1 MMQVPVKKGHERE
14 ILEFIRSQLRFVEMD
29 VSAHCSAKPEAMSR
43 FLEKLREMG
52 AVMPCGVSGGLRY
65 LTAWG
70 PREATKIDAMDK
82 AGELSNAKARTY
94 LLELIEG
101 AAAEGVAVDV
111 PTTKPR
117 TDQERKIW
125 QFISAHRHFT
135 NGDVM
140 AAFPENPLETMGF
153 LRALRAARVVKFWG
167 REKTSIFYTVHS
179 PKEQRAAAKDLRSST
194 EGAIWSAIRIKRRFR
209 PLELHQALL
218 PTLPDLS
225 LNEVTRYC
233 RTLTKAGYIKPP
245 KPTKKITRET
255 PFNLV
260 NNTGPLPP
268 QSQRVTVIVDP
279 NEDRISYSPLGQVQ

>member
-1 MMQVPVKKGHERE
+1 MMQVPVKKGPERE
-14 ILEFIRSQLRFVEMD
+14 MLEFIRSQLRFVEMD
-29 VSAHCSAKPEAMSR
+29 VSAHCSARPEAMSR
-43 FLEKLREMG
+43 FMERLRDSG
-52 AVMPCGVSGGLRY
+52 AVVPCGVSGGLRY

-70 PREATKIDAMDK
+70 PQEAVKIDAMDK
-82 AGELSNAKARTY
+82 AGELTAKRARSY

-101 AAAEGVAVDV
+101 AAAEGVSVDI
-111 PTTKPR
+111 PTSKPG
-117 TDQERKIW
+117 TDHERKIW

-153 LRALRAARVVKFWG
+153 LRALRAAKVVKFWG
-167 REKTSIFYTVHS
+167 REKATAFYTVHS
-179 PKEQRAAAKDLRSST
+179 PKEQRVAAKDLRSST

-218 PTLPDLS
+218 PTRPELS
-225 LNEVTRYC
+225 QDEVTRYC
-233 RTLTKAGYIKPP
+233 RTLNKAGYIKPP
-245 KPTKKITRET
+245 KPTKKITCET

-268 QSQRVTVIVDP
+268 HSQRVTVIVDP

>member
-14 ILEFIRSQLRFVEMD
+14 ILEFVRSQLRFVEMD

-43 FLEKLREMG
+43 FLGQLRETG
-52 AVMPCGVSGGLRY
+52 AVVPCGVSGGLRY

-82 AGELSNAKARTY
+82 AGELSEVKSHAY
-94 LLELIEG
+94 LLKLIEG
-101 AAAEGVAVDV
+101 AEASGISVDV

-117 TDQERKIW
+117 NDHESKIW
-125 QFISAHRHFT
+125 QFISKRRHFP
-135 NGDVM
+135 NGEVM
-140 AAFPENPLETMGF
+140 AAFPEHQLETMGF
-153 LRALRAARVVKFWG
+153 LRALRAAKVVKFWG
-167 REKTSIFYTVHS
+167 RERGRALYTVHT
-179 PKEQRAAAKDLRSST
+179 PKEQRVAAKDLRTGT

-209 PLELHQALL
+209 PFELYQALL
-218 PTLPDLS
+218 PSLPALS
-225 LNEVTRYC
+225 LDEVTRYC
-233 RTLTKAGYIKPP
+233 RTLNKAGYIKPP

-268 QSQRVTVIVDP
+268 QSQRVTVIIDP
-279 NEDRISYSPLGQVQ
+279 NEDKISYSPLGQAQ